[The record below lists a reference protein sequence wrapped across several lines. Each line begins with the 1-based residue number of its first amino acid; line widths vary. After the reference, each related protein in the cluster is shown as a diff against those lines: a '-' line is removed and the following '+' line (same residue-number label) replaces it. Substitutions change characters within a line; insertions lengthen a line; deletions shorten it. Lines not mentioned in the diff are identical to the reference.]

1 MSLIFVTLISSTV
14 AATTQPEAYKGENDV
29 NVFGDVIFGLL
40 VAAVAIFAIFAV
52 LGYLVKPDGGSGS
65 NQQPLAD
72 DDEP

>member
-1 MSLIFVTLISSTV
+1 MSLIFATLISSAM
-14 AATTQPEAYKGENDV
+14 AATQQPEAYKGENGV

-40 VAAVAIFAIFAV
+40 VAGVAIFAIFAV
-52 LGYLVKPDGGSGS
+52 LGYLVKPDGGSRS